1 MRIFESILDQ
11 IDVTDNNI
19 SSAEDIVKS
28 SN

>member
-1 MRIFESILDQ
+1 MKIFESILDQ
-11 IDVTDNNI
+11 IDGTDNNI